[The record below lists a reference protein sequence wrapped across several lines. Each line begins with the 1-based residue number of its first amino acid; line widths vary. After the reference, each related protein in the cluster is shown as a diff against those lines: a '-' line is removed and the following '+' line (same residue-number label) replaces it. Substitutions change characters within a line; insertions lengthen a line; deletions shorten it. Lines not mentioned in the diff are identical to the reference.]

1 MDDLI
6 RVGIVDSDSEIRA
19 GRKIILQ
26 SSNRIS
32 VILELGSSSEILE
45 KFSDYLLDVLVVDQ
59 RLKGLTG
66 VEVVERL
73 TKIKTQ
79 NQIDTRLLL
88 TAPFSSPRLTY
99 EALDAG
105 AADVITQD
113 EGADALLEAVHALA
127 TRRRQYSLRALR
139 AIVQQIGISVQ
150 PDAALDAH
158 LGALQEQESRIVESV
173 VSGSSVRE
181 VSDTESLPPYQVRKL
196 IQATL
201 RALGVATLEQ
211 LQLRYIRAGRLGA
224 S

>member
-1 MDDLI
+1 LDELI
-6 RVGIVDSDSEIRA
+6 RVGLVDSDTEIRA

-32 VILELGSSSEILE
+32 VILELGSSVEILE
-45 KFSDYLLDVLVVDQ
+45 KFADYLLDVLVVDQ
-59 RLKGLTG
+59 RLKGLSG
-66 VEVVERL
+66 AQVVERL

-88 TAPFSSPRLTY
+88 TAPFASPKLTY
-99 EALDAG
+99 EALEAG
-105 AADVITQD
+105 AAAVVTQD
-113 EGADALLEAVHALA
+113 EGAGALLEAVHSLA

-139 AIVQQIGISVQ
+139 AIVQQVGIDVQ
-150 PDAALDAH
+150 SDPALDAH
-158 LGALQEQESRIVESV
+158 LASLPEQESRIVELV
-173 VSGSSVRE
+173 VSGASVRE

-196 IQATL
+196 LQATL
-201 RALGVATLEQ
+201 RTLGVATLEQ